1 MGTRGG
7 QAGQAYPMR
16 RSTFEDQENSRS
28 WLGSRSH
35 GAWSVRMICF
45 QVGPQHTK
53 AAIMSQELSGFL
65 SENSVNGT
73 ALCMCM

>member
-7 QAGQAYPMR
+7 QAYPMR
-16 RSTFEDQENSRS
+16 RNTFEDQENSRS

-35 GAWSVRMICF
+35 GAWSVR
-45 QVGPQHTK
+45 PQHTK